1 MGLDLSG
8 NGSSETTYD
17 EGDRSRRSSM
27 QKNKKQP
34 FNGPFIPDNLQK
46 QGKTI
51 LKFYKIQNK
60 ESNSH
65 SLVSLSVD
73 KREENEAEKL
83 RNNSNEYRPVAIF

>member
-1 MGLDLSG
+1 MTR
-8 NGSSETTYD
+8 EI
-17 EGDRSRRSSM
+17 EVGDPACK
-27 QKNKKQP
+27 KNKKQP

-51 LKFYKIQNK
+51 LNFYKIQNK

-73 KREENEAEKL
+73 KQEENEAEKL